1 MFRCLIGEGSKG
13 WRVNGTFIDSVPSN
27 PDIEESSYSP
37 DLGLSLHTLVIVAR
51 GVYNGTTVQCAVL
64 SFTSATEYSSI
75 AVLLIQGIV
84 TLLQFELLSKC
95 SF

>member
-1 MFRCLIGEGSKG
+1 MFRCRIGDGSKG
-13 WRVNGTFIDSVPSN
+13 WLVNGSLIDSVQSN
-27 PDIEESSYSP
+27 PDIGESSYSP
-37 DLGLSLHTLVIVAR
+37 DLGPPLHTLVIVAH

-95 SF
+95 LF

>member
-1 MFRCLIGEGSKG
+1 MLRSFAAVLVMAQKAGGLTAASLTLH
-13 WRVNGTFIDSVPSN
+13 VQSN

-37 DLGLSLHTLVIVAR
+37 NLGPPLHTLVIVAR
-51 GVYNGTTVQCAVL
+51 GVYNHGTTVQCAVL

-84 TLLQFELLSKC
+84 TLL
-95 SF
+95 